1 LSYLTVPEAVLAAAE
16 RFGNRPALL
25 SEAGTESFSE
35 LAGRVAGVAEALRDA
50 GLVAGERVLLV
61 AENSAATV
69 HAWLGAMHAGAV
81 PAAVN
86 PGLTEVELGHLAA
99 DLQPRL
105 VIHDSGSA
113 GSTAGLDLPAQALE
127 GLDRGIGKV
136 QPRRPDPVSAAA
148 VVYTSGTTS
157 RPKGVMVRHAAYTE
171 SGRSFPGW
179 IGLGPKERLW
189 ACLPLFHINAQA
201 YSLMSALMHG
211 YGLVISQRFHAST
224 FWEEARGLE
233 VTAVNVIGAMLT
245 FLARQPEET
254 WRVSPLRTIYAAPA
268 PAPDERRALEDRFR
282 VRITGGYGMSENTF
296 GCAESP
302 TSRDKAGSIGR
313 PRQPASGAFRNE
325 LRIVTES
332 GAEAAPGEPGE
343 LRFRN
348 PVMTPGY
355 WNAEDVTAHTLA
367 GGWLHTGDAGY
378 RDSDGDVFLVGR
390 LKDMIR
396 RRGENISPAEIEEA
410 LLSHPAVAAAAV
422 FGVPSEVTEEEV
434 VAAVVLLPDAS
445 VDQDELRAF
454 ARHRLA
460 AFKVP
465 NAIVFKDSL
474 PMTATMRVARDALRA
489 EYLRS
494 HSPPTAP

>member
-1 LSYLTVPEAVLAAAE
+1 
-16 RFGNRPALL
+16 
-25 SEAGTESFSE
+25 
-35 LAGRVAGVAEALRDA
+35 
-50 GLVAGERVLLV
+50 
-61 AENSAATV
+61 
-69 HAWLGAMHAGAV
+69 MHAGGI

-86 PGLTEVELGHLAA
+86 PGLTESELGDMVAA
-99 DLQPRL
+99 LQPRL
-105 VIHDSGSA
+105 VIHDREAGQSA
-113 GSTAGLDLPAQALE
+113 ARLGLPAYTVVAMD
-127 GLDRGIGKV
+127 GGAGKM
-136 QPRRPDPVSAAA
+136 QPHRPDPMSAAA

-171 SGRSFPGW
+171 SGQSFPGW
-179 IGLGPKERLW
+179 IGLGNEERLW
-189 ACLPLFHINAQA
+189 ACLPFFHINAQA

-211 YGLVISQRFHAST
+211 YGLALSERFHAST

-233 VTAVNVIGAMLT
+233 ITAVNVIGAMLT

-254 WRVSPLRTIYAAPA
+254 WTTSPLRTIYAAPA
-268 PAPDERRALEDRFR
+268 PAPGERRALEDRFR

-313 PRQPASGAFRNE
+313 PRQPESGAFRNE

-332 GAEAAPGEPGE
+332 GAEAAQGEPGE
-343 LRFRN
+343 LCFRN

-355 WNAEDVTAHTLA
+355 WKAEQETARALV
-367 GGWLHTGDAGY
+367 GGWLQTGDVGY
-378 RDSDGDVFLVGR
+378 RDSDHDVFLVGR

-410 LLSHPAVAAAAV
+410 LIGHLAVAAAAV

-434 VAAVVLLPDAS
+434 VAAVVLLPGAAA
-445 VDQDELRAF
+445 DQEELRTF
-454 ARHRLA
+454 ARRRLA

-465 NAIVFKDSL
+465 ATIVFKDSL
-474 PMTATMRVARDALRA
+474 PLTATMRVARDALRA
-489 EYLRS
+489 EYLAGLSSRTPS
-494 HSPPTAP
+494 

>member
-1 LSYLTVPEAVLAAAE
+1 LSYLAVPQAVVAAAE

-25 SEAGTESFSE
+25 SESGAESFSE
-35 LAGRVAGVAEALRDA
+35 LAGRVAGVGEALREA

-61 AENSAATV
+61 AENSTATV

-86 PGLTEVELGHLAA
+86 PALTEVELGHLAA
-99 DLQPRL
+99 DLRPRL
-105 VIHDSGSA
+105 VIHDGGGAGSA
-113 GSTAGLDLPAQALE
+113 DRLGLPAQALE
-127 GLDRGIGKV
+127 GLDGGVGRL
-136 QPRRPDPVSAAA
+136 QPHRPDPMSAAA

-171 SGRSFPGW
+171 SGHSFRGW
-179 IGLGPKERLW
+179 IGLGRQERLW

-211 YGLVISQRFHAST
+211 YGLVISERFHAST
-224 FWEEARGLE
+224 FWEEARRLE

-254 WRVSPLRTIYAAPA
+254 WTVSPLRTIYAAPA
-268 PAPDERRALEDRFR
+268 PTPDDRRPLEDRFR

-332 GAEAAPGEPGE
+332 GAEAGPGERGE
-343 LRFRN
+343 LHFRN

-355 WNAEDVTAHTLA
+355 WNAKEVTAQTLV
-367 GGWLHTGDAGY
+367 GGWLHTGDGGY

-390 LKDMIR
+390 LKDVIR

-410 LLSHPAVAAAAV
+410 LLSHPEVAAAAV
-422 FGVPSEVTEEEV
+422 FGVPSELTEEEV

-445 VDQDELRAF
+445 ADPEQLRAF
-454 ARHRLA
+454 ARQRLA

-465 NAIVFKDSL
+465 TAIVFKDSL

-489 EYLRS
+489 EYLAELS
-494 HSPPTAP
+494 SSTP

>member
-1 LSYLTVPEAVLAAAE
+1 
-16 RFGNRPALL
+16 
-25 SEAGTESFSE
+25 
-35 LAGRVAGVAEALRDA
+35 
-50 GLVAGERVLLV
+50 
-61 AENSAATV
+61 
-69 HAWLGAMHAGAV
+69 
-81 PAAVN
+81 
-86 PGLTEVELGHLAA
+86 
-99 DLQPRL
+99 
-105 VIHDSGSA
+105 
-113 GSTAGLDLPAQALE
+113 
-127 GLDRGIGKV
+127 
-136 QPRRPDPVSAAA
+136 
-148 VVYTSGTTS
+148 
-157 RPKGVMVRHAAYTE
+157 
-171 SGRSFPGW
+171 
-179 IGLGPKERLW
+179 
-189 ACLPLFHINAQA
+189 
-201 YSLMSALMHG
+201 
-211 YGLVISQRFHAST
+211 
-224 FWEEARGLE
+224 
-233 VTAVNVIGAMLT
+233 
-245 FLARQPEET
+245 
-254 WRVSPLRTIYAAPA
+254 
-268 PAPDERRALEDRFR
+268 
-282 VRITGGYGMSENTF
+282 MSENTF

-355 WNAEDVTAHTLA
+355 WNAEDVTAQTLA

-465 NAIVFKDSL
+465 TAIVFKDSL